1 MLKVMLVD
9 DEPYIVEGLKVL
21 IDWEKENF
29 EIVKVA
35 ENGIEA
41 LEYLKDN
48 TVDLIIAD
56 IKMPLMT
63 GIELLEKIKTEGVS
77 DAYFV
82 ILSGYNDFQYARES
96 MRLGCMDYLLKPI
109 KKDELVQI
117 LRKISALSKENEVIE
132 QHHKETETAFL
143 QRHLIALIVGRYD
156 EMNLD
161 YLEKNMRLSEGV
173 RYVIIEIPEI
183 DDAET
188 IEGSAMQYRREMT
201 DAANQILGEDGN
213 HLINDVSLNHS
224 VCDTGFIYCD
234 YMAEEKN
241 MDDMEYL
248 LDLENRLKAALRKNV
263 RILSGKKVQDI
274 SQISKSYSSACILK
288 SQEVF
293 H

>member
-156 EMNLD
+156 ELVELVI
-161 YLEKNMRLSEGV
+161 YVLERLVTLELQATLTYPCPASS
-173 RYVIIEIPEI
+173 
-183 DDAET
+183 T
-188 IEGSAMQYRREMT
+188 FT
-201 DAANQILGEDGN
+201 
-213 HLINDVSLNHS
+213 LISYQAFDKFGLFTL
-224 VCDTGFIYCD
+224 CLF
-234 YMAEEKN
+234 EKFVP
-241 MDDMEYL
+241 
-248 LDLENRLKAALRKNV
+248 DLVAL
-263 RILSGKKVQDI
+263 
-274 SQISKSYSSACILK
+274 
-288 SQEVF
+288 
-293 H
+293 